1 MCVNDADTIVIVI
14 AAFLLFIHLILLSFF
29 ILIKRVKLYS
39 I

>member
-1 MCVNDADTIVIVI
+1 MKI
-14 AAFLLFIHLILLSFF
+14 AKTRPTYLAERSREHFGLPIF

>member
-14 AAFLLFIHLILLSFF
+14 ATFLLFIHLILLSFF